1 MTRIVKV
8 KTGNRLEE
16 ISSYSRLVAVDN
28 WIYVSNTAGRN
39 PATREIPEAVEDQTR
54 QVFAN
59 ISGALAAVNAS
70 LADVISARVFIQTP
84 ADTPK
89 VMEIFGEMFR
99 GVDPALTVTC
109 PPLGSTVYKVE
120 IEVTAFCSA
129 ALAQTERLSITL

>member
-16 ISSYSRLVAVDN
+16 ISSYSRIVAVDN
-28 WIYVSNTAGRN
+28 WIFVSNTAGRN
-39 PATREIPEAVEDQTR
+39 PATKEIPEGVEAQTH

-59 ISGALAAVNAS
+59 IAGALAAVEAS
-70 LADVISARVFIQTP
+70 LADVISARVFIQEP

-89 VMEIFGEMFR
+89 VMEIFGEKFR

-109 PPLGSTVYKVE
+109 PPLGSSVYKVE
-120 IEVTAFCSA
+120 IEVTAYRGASRA
-129 ALAQTERLSITL
+129 ETDRLSITL

>member
-16 ISSYSRLVAVDN
+16 ISSYSRIVAVDN

-39 PATREIPEAVEDQTR
+39 PATKEIPEAVEDQTR

-59 ISGALAAVNAS
+59 ISGALAAVDAS

-84 ADTPK
+84 ADTPA

-120 IEVTAFCSA
+120 IEVTAFRGA

>member
-16 ISSYSRLVAVDN
+16 ISSYSRIVAVDN
-28 WIYVSNTAGRN
+28 WIFVSNTAGRN
-39 PATREIPEAVEDQTR
+39 PATKEIPEGVEAQTH

-59 ISGALAAVNAS
+59 IAGALAAVEAS
-70 LADVISARVFIQTP
+70 LADVISARVFIQEP

-89 VMEIFGEMFR
+89 VMEIFGEKLR

-109 PPLGSTVYKVE
+109 PPLGSSVYKVE
-120 IEVTAFCSA
+120 IEVTAYRGASRA
-129 ALAQTERLSITL
+129 ETDRLSITL